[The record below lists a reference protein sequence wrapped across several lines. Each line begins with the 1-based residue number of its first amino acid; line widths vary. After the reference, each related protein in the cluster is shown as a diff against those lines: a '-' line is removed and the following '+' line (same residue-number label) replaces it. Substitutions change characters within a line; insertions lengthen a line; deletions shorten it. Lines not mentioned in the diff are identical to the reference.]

1 MKKSIWFWLCF
12 VLSIILAIYFAVRVI
27 TSQMGRGPVSTVQS
41 IKTYGTNAKDDEI
54 IKLSLGVSP
63 GTNLRAID
71 LHQLN
76 YRVSNIPGVKNSAV
90 RLLPNG
96 KIIVKIQKHK
106 VIATWT
112 DGAYYYPLSADGT
125 KINTPSEQRNDNS
138 VVFQGDLPNN
148 LSNIISSVSSISK
161 YIDYINMVESRRWNI
176 HTKNGTVIYLPE
188 KDPDTT
194 INKIKVLNQTHK
206 LLSRKLDIIDMRD
219 SARIL
224 VKEQK

>member
-1 MKKSIWFWLCF
+1 MKKSIWFWLYF

-27 TSQMGRGPVSTVQS
+27 TSQMGRGPISKVQS
-41 IKTYGTNAKDDEI
+41 IETYGTNAKEDEI

-63 GTNLRAID
+63 GTNLRSVD

-76 YRVSNIPGVKNSAV
+76 YRISNIPGIKDSAI

-96 KIIVKIQKHK
+96 KIIIKIKKHK

-125 KINTPSEQRNDNS
+125 KINTPSTERNDNS
-138 VVFQGDLPNN
+138 IVFQGDLPDN
-148 LSNIISSVSSISK
+148 LSDIISGVSAISK
-161 YIDYINMVESRRWNI
+161 YIDYINIVESRRWNI
-176 HTKNGTVIYLPE
+176 HTKTGTTIYLPE
-188 KDPDTT
+188 KDPIAA

-206 LLSRKLDIIDMRD
+206 LLSKKLDIIDMRD
-219 SARIL
+219 NARIL
-224 VKEQK
+224 VKEHK

>member
-12 VLSIILAIYFAVRVI
+12 VLSIILAIYFAVRII
-27 TSQMGRGPVSTVQS
+27 TSQMGRGPISTIKS
-41 IKTYGTNAKDDEI
+41 IETYGTNAKDDEI

-63 GTNLRAID
+63 GTSLRGID

-76 YRVSNIPGVKNSAV
+76 YRISNIPGVKDSAV
-90 RLLPNG
+90 RRLPNG
-96 KIIVKIQKHK
+96 KILVKIKKHK

-112 DGAYYYPLSADGT
+112 DGEYYYPLSADGT
-125 KINTPSEQRNDNS
+125 KINTPSLERNDNS
-138 VVFQGDLPNN
+138 IVFRGDLPND
-148 LSNIISSVSSISK
+148 LSDIISGVSSISK
-161 YIDYINMVESRRWNI
+161 YVDYINMVESRRWNI
-176 HTKNGTVIYLPE
+176 YTKNGTTIYLPE
-188 KDPDTT
+188 KDPMGA

-206 LLSRKLDIIDMRD
+206 LLSKKLDIVDMRD